1 MAVDA
6 VAGIASWWGGL
17 SAGTQTLIS
26 GAAAG
31 AASAGV
37 SALASKGAA
46 PPPVPKPIAMPD
58 PQAQQEAQRRSLVAQ
73 LSRSGRA
80 STILSDNGDSLG

>member
-6 VAGIASWWGGL
+6 ATAIAGWWGGL
-17 SAGTQTLIS
+17 SAGTQTVIGS
-26 GAAAG
+26 VAAG

-46 PPPVPKPIAMPD
+46 PPPAPKPIPMPD
-58 PQAQQEAQRRSLVAQ
+58 PQAQQDAQRRSLVAQ
-73 LSRSGRA
+73 LSRRGRE
-80 STILSDNGDSLG
+80 STILTDNGDSLG